1 MVEIK
6 IHCPACFKKGAIE
19 VEENL
24 IFKSERGVS
33 AINIAENLIC
43 SHSFVAYIDK
53 NLAVRDCFLTDFKIE
68 TPDVDLE
75 QKLIEAEIPSLDVID
90 VYLITININALWLT
104 FILHGVFYKKKLLI
118 LNSME
123 SLHSHLNNFFK
134 FIFQNSFEL
143 DISLE
148 TRDNYKKDKKKYKDY
163 IVIDGNE
170 VINDKNNIMKPKKI
184 NIERTIVQIF
194 LGEQDTKSSLILIRN
209 EIQKVFTLSQEIIA
223 LNNNLEKNEELTTK
237 KIIDYFQEVKDIKIQ
252 PQYLDFLFE
261 IIHNYFNV
269 KLAMSSKTSDFL
281 GF

>member
-1 MVEIK
+1 MVGIE
-6 IHCPACFKKGAIE
+6 IHCPICSKKGSVE

-24 IFKSERGVS
+24 IRNSERGVS
-33 AINIAENLIC
+33 AINVAENLIC

-53 NLAVRDCFLTDFKIE
+53 NLAVRDSFITDFKIE
-68 TPDVDLE
+68 TPDVELE
-75 QKLIEAEIPSLDVID
+75 HKLIEAEIPSLDVID

-104 FILHGVFYKKKLLI
+104 FILHGVFYRKKLLI
-118 LNSME
+118 LNSVE

-148 TRDNYKKDKKKYKDY
+148 TRANYNKDKKKYKDY

-170 VINDKNNIMKPKKI
+170 VIKDKSNFMKPKKI
-184 NIERTIVQIF
+184 NMERAIVQMF
-194 LGEQDTKSSLILIRN
+194 LGERDTKSSLILIRN
-209 EIQKVFTLSQEIIA
+209 EIQKVFTLSQEIIT
-223 LNNNLEKNEELTTK
+223 LNNSLKQNEELTSK
-237 KIIDYFQEVKDIKIQ
+237 RIIDYFKEVKDTKIQ

-261 IIHNYFNV
+261 IINNYFEVN
-269 KLAMSSKTSDFL
+269 LAMSSKTSDFL

>member
-1 MVEIK
+1 MVGIE
-6 IHCPACFKKGAIE
+6 IHCPICSKKGIVE

-24 IFKSERGVS
+24 IRNSERGVS
-33 AINIAENLIC
+33 AINVAENLIC

-53 NLAVRDCFLTDFKIE
+53 NLSVRDSFITDFKIE
-68 TPDVDLE
+68 TPDVELE
-75 QKLIEAEIPSLDVID
+75 HKLIEAEIPSLDVID

-104 FILHGVFYKKKLLI
+104 FILHGVFYRKKLLI
-118 LNSME
+118 LNSVE

-134 FIFQNSFEL
+134 FVFQNSFEL

-148 TRDNYKKDKKKYKDY
+148 TKANYNKDKKKYKDY

-170 VINDKNNIMKPKKI
+170 VIKDKNNFMKPKKI
-184 NIERTIVQIF
+184 NMERAIVQMF
-194 LGEQDTKSSLILIRN
+194 LGERDTKSSLILIRN

-223 LNNNLEKNEELTTK
+223 LNNSLQQNEELTSK
-237 KIIDYFQEVKDIKIQ
+237 RIIDYFKEVKDTKIQ

-261 IIHNYFNV
+261 VISNYFEVN
-269 KLAMSSKTSDFL
+269 LAMSSKTSDFL

>member
-1 MVEIK
+1 MVGIE
-6 IHCPACFKKGAIE
+6 IHCPICSKKGVVEA
-19 VEENL
+19 EENL
-24 IFKSERGVS
+24 IRNSERGVS
-33 AINIAENLIC
+33 AINVAENLIC

-53 NLAVRDCFLTDFKIE
+53 NLSVRDSFITDFKIE
-68 TPDVDLE
+68 TPDVELE
-75 QKLIEAEIPSLDVID
+75 HKLIEAEIPSLDVID

-104 FILHGVFYKKKLLI
+104 FILHGVFYRKKLLL
-118 LNSME
+118 LNSVE

-148 TRDNYKKDKKKYKDY
+148 TRANYNKDKKKYIDY

-170 VINDKNNIMKPKKI
+170 VIKDKNNFMNPKKI
-184 NIERTIVQIF
+184 NMERTIVQMF
-194 LGEQDTKSSLILIRN
+194 LGERDTKSSLILIRN
-209 EIQKVFTLSQEIIA
+209 EIQKVFTLSQEIIT
-223 LNNNLEKNEELTTK
+223 LNDNLKENEELTSK
-237 KIIDYFQEVKDIKIQ
+237 KIIDYFKEVKDTKIQ

-261 IIHNYFNV
+261 IINNCFEV

>member
-1 MVEIK
+1 MVGIE
-6 IHCPACFKKGAIE
+6 IHCPICSKKGVVEA
-19 VEENL
+19 EENL
-24 IFKSERGVS
+24 IRNSERGVS
-33 AINIAENLIC
+33 AINVAENLIC

-53 NLAVRDCFLTDFKIE
+53 NLSVRDSFITDFKIE
-68 TPDVDLE
+68 TPDVELE
-75 QKLIEAEIPSLDVID
+75 HKLIEAEIPSLDVID

-104 FILHGVFYKKKLLI
+104 FILHGVFYRKKLLI
-118 LNSME
+118 LNSVE

-148 TRDNYKKDKKKYKDY
+148 TRANYNKDKKKYIDY

-170 VINDKNNIMKPKKI
+170 VIKDKNNFMNPKKI
-184 NIERTIVQIF
+184 NMERTIVQMF
-194 LGEQDTKSSLILIRN
+194 LGERDTKSSLILIRN
-209 EIQKVFTLSQEIIA
+209 EIQKVFTLSQEIIT
-223 LNNNLEKNEELTTK
+223 LNDNLKENEELTSK
-237 KIIDYFQEVKDIKIQ
+237 KIIDYFKEVKDTKIQ

-261 IIHNYFNV
+261 IINNCFEV